1 MNIGNF
7 INYYAKS
14 FMKNKNINKYLKNKC
29 IYIIYKRM
37 PKKMENI
44 FYKNNIFIREFIY
57 NKTSGCIII
66 FV

>member
-29 IYIIYKRM
+29 IYIICKRM
-37 PKKMENI
+37 SKKMYI

-57 NKTSGCIII
+57 NKTSGIII